1 MSTSYAPRRTVLDK
15 LLVDAAIAAGAT
27 LHEGFTVDQV
37 LLEEGRVVG
46 IRGQTQ
52 TGAPVLEQAPLV
64 IGADGANS
72 IVARTVAAA
81 EYKTHDPIVLTYYAY
96 WWDVALADGVQLE
109 FCPQDWCAAGS
120 SYEFT
125 TAHGIMNAF
134 REAQFL
140 AEAVDDGLSGRRDL
154 PETLAD
160 YEQRRNAAGFPY
172 SEFTIAATT
181 YQPVPDP
188 EAAGA
193 LYAAIAQN
201 SDATA
206 GFWALFAQ
214 TMLPGEFFSEQHVRT
229 LLQSNAGG

>member
-1 MSTSYAPRRTVLDK
+1 VFAEVAQNIDASYMRILAQCAPWL
-15 LLVDAAIAAGAT
+15 A
-27 LHEGFTVDQV
+27 DQCRSGGTR
-37 LLEEGRVVG
+37 E
-46 IRGQTQ
+46 
-52 TGAPVLEQAPLV
+52 
-64 IGADGANS
+64 S
-72 IVARTVAAA
+72 
-81 EYKTHDPIVLTYYAY
+81 
-96 WWDVALADGVQLE
+96 ALAGGWVRSFYRKPFGPGWALVGD
-109 FCPQDWCAAGS
+109 AGS

-140 AEAVDDGLSGRRDL
+140 AEAIDDGLSGRRTL
-154 PETLAD
+154 PETLVD

-181 YQPVPDP
+181 YQPAPDP

-206 GFWALFAQ
+206 GFWGLFAQ